1 MDAQPPSLTTG
12 ARPVSS
18 ATSARATP
26 HPAPEP
32 AAEVTALAHRVATHP
47 GTTGKAAIGLVS
59 EVLGGADW
67 LSGPGDDGAV
77 VATTAG
83 GRVVACG
90 EALWPPFVARDPWGA
105 GFAAVLTNVNDVAA
119 MGAVPLGIVNTVTA
133 SEGHARAVLEGMR
146 HACGLYDVGIL
157 GGHLTRHDGEP
168 SVSAFALG
176 EVEEPLSVTRVAPGQ
191 SLVVTA
197 ALDGTMRP
205 DFPFF
210 PAFEQRGPRCAGDV
224 RLLADLARSGAVVAA
239 KDVSMAGLVG
249 SLAMLLEWGT
259 FGIEVDL
266 DAVPTPA
273 GVDPGDWLTCFP
285 SFCFLLCVPPG
296 REAEAIGAVHAR
308 DLDATV
314 VGRVDDT
321 GRVRLRRGDA
331 VATAFDLT
339 RTGITRLARESG

>member
-1 MDAQPPSLTTG
+1 VDGGRQVT
-12 ARPVSS
+12 
-18 ATSARATP
+18 RAAP
-26 HPAPEP
+26 CPQAPAPGGDEL
-32 AAEVTALAHRVATHP
+32 AALARRVATHP
-47 GTTGKAAIGLVS
+47 GTRGKAAIGLVS
-59 EVLGGADW
+59 EVLGEADW
-67 LSGPGDDGAV
+67 LRGPGDDGAV
-77 VATTAG
+77 VATAGG

-119 MGAVPLGIVNTVTA
+119 MGAEPLGIVNTVSAT
-133 SEGHARAVLEGMR
+133 EGHARAALEGMR
-146 HACGLYDVGIL
+146 RACALYDVGIL

-176 EVEEPLSVTRVAPGQ
+176 EVDPDGEPLSVTRVAPGQ
-191 SLVVTA
+191 SLVVAA
-197 ALDGTMRP
+197 ALDGTMRS

-210 PAFEQRGPRCAGDV
+210 PAFEERGERCAGDV
-224 RLLADLARSGAVVAA
+224 RVLAELARSGAAVAA

-259 FGIEVDL
+259 FGVEVDL
-266 DAVPTPA
+266 GAVPTPT
-273 GVDPGDWLTCFP
+273 GVDVGDWLTCFP
-285 SFCFLLCVPPG
+285 SFCFLLCVPPD
-296 REAEAIGAVHAR
+296 READAVGPFRAR
-308 DLDATV
+308 GLDAAV

-339 RTGITRLARESG
+339 REGVTHLARSAR

>member
-1 MDAQPPSLTTG
+1 
-12 ARPVSS
+12 VSS
-18 ATSARATP
+18 ATS
-26 HPAPEP
+26 P
-32 AAEVTALAHRVATHP
+32 AAAPPGSDPAALAHRVATHP
-47 GTTGKAAIGLVS
+47 GTRGKAAIGLVS

-77 VATTAG
+77 VATAT

-119 MGAVPLGIVNTVTA
+119 MGAEPLGIVNTVTA
-133 SEGHARAVLEGMR
+133 SEGHARLVLEGMR
-146 HACGLYDVGIL
+146 HACALFDVGIL

-176 EVEEPLSVTRVAPGQ
+176 EVDPAGEPLSVTRVAPGQ
-191 SLVVTA
+191 SLVVAA
-197 ALDGTMRP
+197 ALDGVMRP

-210 PAFEQRGPRCAGDV
+210 PAFEQRGERCAGDV
-224 RLLADLARSGAVVAA
+224 RLLGELARSGAVVAA

-259 FGIEVDL
+259 FGVELDL
-266 DAVPTPA
+266 DALPAPT
-273 GVDPGDWLTCFP
+273 GVDLGDWLTCFP
-285 SFCFLLCVPPG
+285 SFCFLLCVPSG
-296 REAEAIGAVHAR
+296 READAIAPVHAR
-308 DLDATV
+308 GLDAAV
-314 VGRVDDT
+314 VGRIDDT
-321 GRVRLRRGDA
+321 GRVRLRRGDE

-339 RTGITRLARESG
+339 REGITRLRRDAR